1 VVPRFLL
8 LTTYSGCSTLF
19 CGELTTCS
27 GSSSSNEISSLDV
40 GALINDRDCAIRSNS
55 SVALSDMFSASG
67 KDMTRF
73 NR

>member
-8 LTTYSGCSTLF
+8 LTTYSGCSSLF
-19 CGELTTCS
+19 RGELATCP

-40 GALINDRDCAIRSNS
+40 GALLHDRDCAVDSGS

-67 KDMTRF
+67 KDMTKS
-73 NR
+73 NC